1 MKLYKILTLALMA
14 LVTFPALAEKIEGL
28 DDNPTPSNK
37 RLRARCENASAQ
49 VDLDVNNVRARIMNG
64 GDMWWDLVGSAKYE
78 VPKVADGSN
87 DPRRH
92 ALFAG
97 SIWIGGLNNGNIHT
111 AAQTYRQFGGNDMWP
126 GPIDTL
132 SVSITDTEC
141 EYWDQIFQVTREE
154 IDDFIAEFEESGS
167 VVDIPENIRKWPAN
181 GRKEDNEARYMA
193 PYVNVG
199 GGPGYDPSSGDYPD
213 IKGDKA
219 LWFVYNDVGNL
230 KTETGSPEV
239 GLEFRTMAFA
249 FATNDEINNMTFY
262 ETTIY
267 NRGQKQLDSTYF
279 GQWVDA
285 DLGYAFDDYVGCDI
299 KRGLGICY
307 NGDNFDDGAFGY
319 GSNPPSVGIDF
330 FEGPAADLE
339 VAFPGTAGDGEDND
353 GDGQVDETDT
363 TYNYIYRQLGYTE
376 MPVIYEGDGIDNNR
390 DGNID
395 EPFEDISMSKF
406 VYYNND
412 FSTIGNP
419 RSENRADFYN
429 YLTARWKNGDCI
441 REGGNG
447 FTTATGAC
455 TDFMFPDDP
464 RDADGWSEVTSNNQ
478 PGDRRFLQSAGPFT
492 LKPGA
497 VNTVTIGAVWARA
510 SSGGNTGSYDLL
522 LLADDKAQKL
532 FNNNFDLLDGPDAPG
547 VATVELDR
555 EVIIMLD
562 REDYTETE
570 DYEDTEVSTEGDEVT
585 YEFQG
590 YQLFQLANSQVSAD
604 QLDDVDFAKEVWQV
618 DLTDGVTKLVN
629 KEFDP
634 AVEENLPYVKVDG
647 NDAGISHVI
656 QITDD
661 AFASGNS
668 QLVNHRTYHYLLIAY
683 AAVDENGINED
694 RQYLA
699 GRRTTRITVTPR
711 QTEVLYDGTKLN
723 ASYGDGPELKRIEGA
738 GVGGVFLDL
747 TEETVDGILNKD
759 NGYVVSQPTYSVGAG
774 PVEVKII
781 NPLKVPVADFELKFL
796 DPASVGK
803 DDGTVLLAD
812 IQSFE
817 DAIRQQLVVVNTQ
830 EGRVATALSN
840 LNDTT
845 NELRVNEDS
854 LNTIIAALASGTLNP
869 TDSALYEAAKLV
881 IGYEIA
887 AQKQDTA
894 DLAALYRKREAKL
907 VTEQNKLATRRNRL
921 VTNTETADQVRWVL
935 TKTDANGDEVIES
948 EKALYYDNE
957 MVISEWGL
965 SIKVGPEYAPGE
977 SIEDANNGLIGSEV
991 IFEDDAK
998 EWLSAMPQ
1006 SENTNDQIPFIFDWI
1021 RAGGASN
1028 QDNSVDPNIHD
1039 AAYGNRADGGLG
1051 TLDEQAV
1058 YKDVANGWL
1067 APYMLTSRTSDL
1079 NGYSTFGVCQ
1089 SPAFGQ
1095 ECENF
1100 RILPSIDLV
1109 FTDDRDLW
1117 SRVLVVEMGEDPE
1130 FTEGNVEK
1138 FHVRGHASLE
1148 KDPDAQGNPV
1158 YSSSST
1164 GYSWFPGYAIDIE
1177 TGERL
1182 NIIMGENSSLG
1193 QKNAKDMIWNPS
1205 SQLTNRDIP
1214 VQLNGGAVV
1223 GGMHYIY
1230 IMGTSSN
1237 YEFGDSD
1244 NDLTSYDE
1252 CAKYSDYLRAS
1263 GSKYSTQNFR
1273 GLWSDCM
1280 WVMPAMLADGFD
1292 LKTWNQGLIPT
1303 KTTIK
1308 ARINRPYQVYATSEN
1323 PQNDNLPLYT
1333 FNTGTVA
1340 PEFSTELG
1348 EDALANVRVVPNPY
1362 YAQSDYESSQIDNY
1376 VKLTNLPK
1384 KCIIKIYTVN
1394 GQLVKTFDKDET
1406 DDTHSTELLWDLKND
1421 AEVPIS
1427 SGAYI
1432 IHVEAELN
1440 VDGATTMASTTVK
1453 FMAIIKPV
1461 DLDTF

>member
-1 MKLYKILTLALMA
+1 MA
-14 LVTFPALAEKIEGL
+14 LATFPALAEKVQGL
-28 DDNPTPSNK
+28 EDNPTPSNK

-78 VPKVADGSN
+78 VPKVADGAT

-97 SIWIGGLNNGNIHT
+97 SIWIGGLNNGSIHT

-126 GPIDTL
+126 GTIDTA
-132 SVSITDTEC
+132 SISITDTEC

-154 IDDFIAEFEESGS
+154 IDEFLAEFEESGS
-167 VVDIPENIRKWPAN
+167 VAEIPDNIRNWPAN
-181 GRKEDNEARYMA
+181 GRKDANEARFLA

-267 NRGQKQLDSTYF
+267 NKGQKQLDSTYF

-285 DLGYAFDDYVGCDI
+285 DLGYAFDDYVGCDVE
-299 KRGLGICY
+299 RGLGICY

-339 VAFPGTAGDGEDND
+339 VVFPGTSGDGVDNDND
-353 GDGQVDETDT
+353 GEVDENDT
-363 TYNYIYRQLGYTE
+363 TYHFYYRQLGFE
-376 MPVIYEGDGIDNNR
+376 DMPTVYEGDGIDNNR

-447 FTTATGAC
+447 FTTATGGC

-497 VNTVTIGAVWARA
+497 VNTVTIGVVWARA

-532 FNNNFDLLDGPDAPG
+532 FNNNFDLLDGPDAPAI
-547 VATVELDR
+547 ATVELDR
-555 EVIIMLD
+555 EVILMLD
-562 REDYTETE
+562 REDYIQTEA
-570 DYEDTEVSTEGDEVT
+570 YKDTEISTDGTDVT

-590 YQLFQLANSQVSAD
+590 YQLYQLANSQVSAD

-634 AVEENLPYVKVDG
+634 SVEENLPYVKVDG
-647 NDAGISHVI
+647 NDEGIEHVI
-656 QITDD
+656 RITDD

-668 QLVNHRTYHYLLIAY
+668 ALINHKTYHYLLIAY
-683 AAVDENGINED
+683 AAVDENGVGED

-699 GRRTTRITVTPR
+699 GRRTTRISVTPR
-711 QTEVLYDGTKLN
+711 QTDVLFDGMKLN
-723 ASYGDGPELKRIEGA
+723 ASYGDGPEITRIEGA

-747 TEETVDGILNKD
+747 TDETVAEIMNPD
-759 NGYVVSQPTYSVGAG
+759 NGYVQSQPTYKVGHG
-774 PVEVKII
+774 PVEIKVID
-781 NPLKVPVADFELKFL
+781 PLKVPVADFELRFIDSL
-796 DPASVGK
+796 AIGE
-803 DDGTVLLAD
+803 DDGTVLLND
-812 IQSFE
+812 ISQFE
-817 DAIRQQLVVVNTQ
+817 DAIRTQLVVVNTQ
-830 EGRVATALSN
+830 EGRVESALIN
-840 LNDTT
+840 YNDTT
-845 NELRVNEDS
+845 ARLRFNEDS
-854 LNTIIAALASGTLNP
+854 LNTIIARLASGTLSP
-869 TDSALYEAAKLV
+869 EDSTFYEAAKLV
-881 IGYEIA
+881 ITREIEQ
-887 AQKQDTA
+887 QKIDTA
-894 DLAALYRKREAKL
+894 ALGEKYRRRKD
-907 VTEQNKLATRRNRL
+907 KLATDLNRLNNQRNRL
-921 VTNTETADQVRWVL
+921 ATNTENAEKVRWIL
-935 TKTDANGDEVIES
+935 TKTDENGEEVIES
-948 EKALYYDNE
+948 ERALYYDNE
-957 MVISEWGL
+957 MVISEWGI
-965 SIKVGPEYAPGE
+965 SIKAGKEYAPGE
-977 SIEDANNGLIGSEV
+977 SIADATDGLIGSEV
-991 IFEDDAK
+991 LFENDAV

-1006 SENTNDQIPFIFDWI
+1006 NENTSDQIPVIWDWN
-1021 RAGGASN
+1021 RSGGSSN
-1028 QDNSVDPNIHD
+1028 QDGSVDPAIHD
-1039 AAYGNRADGGLG
+1039 AAYGNPSDGGLG
-1051 TLDEQAV
+1051 TLDEQGV
-1058 YKDVANGWL
+1058 YKDVANGMM
-1067 APYMLTSRTSDL
+1067 APYMLTSRSTDL
-1079 NGYSTFGVCQ
+1079 NGYSTFGICQ

-1109 FTDDRDLW
+1109 FTDDRSMW

-1138 FHVRGHASLE
+1138 FHIRDHASLE
-1148 KDPDAQGNPV
+1148 LEPDANGNPV
-1158 YSSSST
+1158 YSSSSK
-1164 GYSWFPGYAIDIE
+1164 GFSWFPGYAIDVE
-1177 TGERL
+1177 SGERL
-1182 NIIMGENSSLG
+1182 NIIMGENSLLT
-1193 QKNAKDMIWNPS
+1193 QKNARDMIWNPS
-1205 SQLTNRDIP
+1205 SQLANPDIP
-1214 VQLNGGAVV
+1214 ILLDGGAVV
-1223 GGMHYIY
+1223 GGMHFIY
-1230 IMGTSSN
+1230 VMGTSSL

-1244 NDLTSYDE
+1244 NDLTSYDG
-1252 CAKYSDYLRAS
+1252 CAKYADYLQTS

-1273 GLWSDCM
+1273 GVWSDCM
-1280 WVMPAMLADGFD
+1280 WVLPAMLADGFD

-1323 PQNDNLPLYT
+1323 PENDNLPLYR
-1333 FNTGTVA
+1333 FNTRSIA
-1340 PEFSTELG
+1340 PEFSAELG
-1348 EDALANVRVVPNPY
+1348 EDALANIRVVPNPY
-1362 YAQSDYESSQIDNY
+1362 YAQSDYETSQLDNL

-1384 KCIIKIYTVN
+1384 KCTIKIYTVN
-1394 GQLVKTFDKDET
+1394 GQLVKTFQKDET
-1406 DDTHSTELLWDLKND
+1406 DDTHSTELLWDLKNE

-1427 SGAYI
+1427 SGAYV

-1440 VDGATTMASTTVK
+1440 EGGQTTMASTTVK